1 MAGEGYGWTENGDF
15 CLSITLGQCI
25 LSLCANYILFSSFSI
40 MQLHYVIFFLILLE
54 LYNQTP

>member
-15 CLSITLGQCI
+15 HLSITLGQCI

-54 LYNQTP
+54 LL